1 MQGFYKTELKYLVF
15 VPFKLKSYVVDKDR
29 YVISLHQVA
38 KKYLCVCSRH
48 FFAKIAPVG
57 TMTLQTRN
65 FCQVVGLLMGS
76 DMLFYKTAYRMTV
89 LYRFLNPLC
98 GQSHNSSGS
107 FEIQKWLS
115 C

>member
-1 MQGFYKTELKYLVF
+1 MSYHYI
-15 VPFKLKSYVVDKDR
+15 KLQKNIYVC
-29 YVISLHQVA
+29 VA
-38 KKYLCVCSRH
+38 GI

-76 DMLFYKTAYRMTV
+76 DMLFYKTAKRMTV